1 MSRTFSSLS
10 IRNYRNF
17 FFGNCA
23 SFIGVW
29 MTRTAQSWLVLAELT
44 HGDATA
50 LGWLTSAMFLPTMLL
65 TPIAGSFADRFP
77 KRTIMLSA
85 QTLLLIDIVILAV
98 LTLTGHVQLWHVF
111 VLALLDGVAGAFDNP
126 SRQATVTE
134 LVPAGEVSNA
144 IGLNATSF
152 NTARLVGPGAA
163 GLLIAAIGTG
173 PVFVVNAFTIVFQML
188 SLLSLDKKAMVSPPA
203 RSTKAGFMAAVKYI
217 AVRPSLLLMFLIA
230 LAMGAFGFNQ
240 GVTNPLMSTQVF
252 GKGATEFGVLGSVM
266 GVGSLTAALIAA
278 RRPRPRIRQVVIGL
292 GMFSVASCI
301 AAMAPNFLFFLLI
314 QIPLG
319 MATVQVMVTANA
331 LVQTSVGPEVRGRIM
346 AVWGAVIMGLAPIIS
361 PLVGWIGSA
370 FGPRA
375 TVWFGAI
382 GISTAFLAAAAYL
395 YKRGGVDFHMSRTR
409 PWLDI
414 QPHVEPDAAV

>member
-1 MSRTFSSLS
+1 
-10 IRNYRNF
+10 
-17 FFGNCA
+17 
-23 SFIGVW
+23 
-29 MTRTAQSWLVLAELT
+29 MTRTAQAWLVLAELT
-44 HGDATA
+44 DGDATA
-50 LGWLTSAMFLPTMLL
+50 LGWLTSAMFLPTILF
-65 TPIAGSFADRFP
+65 TPLAGSLADRFP
-77 KRTIMLSA
+77 KIVMMLSA
-85 QTLLLIDIVILAV
+85 QSLLLFDIIVLSI
-98 LTLTGHVQLWHVF
+98 LTLSGQVQLWHVF

-134 LVPAGEVSNA
+134 LVPPSEVSNA

-173 PVFVVNAFTIVFQML
+173 PVFVVNAVMIVFQIAA
-188 SLLSLDKKAMVSPPA
+188 LLSLDKKAMGTPPV
-203 RSTKAGFMAAVKYI
+203 RSDKAGFMAAVRYI
-217 AVRPSLLLMFLIA
+217 AVRPPLLLMFLIA

-252 GKGATEFGVLGSVM
+252 GKGATEFGILGSVM
-266 GVGSLTAALIAA
+266 GIGSLTSALLAA

-292 GMFSVASCI
+292 GMFAVSSCI
-301 AAMAPNFLFFLLI
+301 AAMSPSFLFFLLI

-331 LVQTSVGPEVRGRIM
+331 LVQTSVAPDVRGRIM
-346 AVWGAVIMGLAPIIS
+346 AVWGAVIMGLAPFIS

-370 FGPRA
+370 FGARA

-382 GISTAFLAAAAYL
+382 GISAAVLVAAAYL

-414 QPHVEPDAAV
+414 QPHQEPDPA

>member
-10 IRNYRNF
+10 IRNYRKF
-17 FFGNCA
+17 
-23 SFIGVW
+23 FIGNNATFLGMW
-29 MTRTAQSWLVLAELT
+29 MTRTAQAWLVLAELT
-44 HGDATA
+44 KGDATA
-50 LGWLTSAMFLPTMLL
+50 LGWLTSAMFLPTMLF
-65 TPIAGSFADRFP
+65 TPLAGSFADRFP
-77 KRTIMLSA
+77 KLRIMLCA
-85 QTLLLIDIVILAV
+85 QSLLLFDIVVLSA
-98 LTLTGHVQLWHVF
+98 LTLTGQVRLWHVF
-111 VLALLDGVAGAFDNP
+111 VLALLDGIAGAFDNP

-134 LVPAGEVSNA
+134 LVPAGEVTNA

-163 GLLIAAIGTG
+163 GLLIAVIGTG
-173 PVFVVNAFTIVFQML
+173 PVFVVNAFMIVFQIL
-188 SLLSLDKKAMVSPPA
+188 ALLSLDRKAMSSLPPRA
-203 RSTKAGFMAAVKYI
+203 EKAGFMAAVKYI
-217 AVRPSLLLMFLIA
+217 SVRPPLLLMFLIA

-252 GKGATEFGVLGSVM
+252 DKGATEFGILGSVM
-266 GVGSLTAALIAA
+266 GIGSLTSALIAA
-278 RRPRPRIRQVVIGL
+278 RRPRPRIRHVVVGL
-292 GMFSVASCI
+292 GMFAVASCI
-301 AAMAPNFLFFLLI
+301 AAASPTFLFFLLI

-331 LVQTSVGPEVRGRIM
+331 LVQTSVAPEVRGRIM

-382 GISTAFLAAAAYL
+382 GISAAFLVAAAYL

-414 QPHVEPDAAV
+414 QPRAEPDAAV

>member
-1 MSRTFSSLS
+1 
-10 IRNYRNF
+10 
-17 FFGNCA
+17 
-23 SFIGVW
+23 
-29 MTRTAQSWLVLAELT
+29 
-44 HGDATA
+44 
-50 LGWLTSAMFLPTMLL
+50 MFLPTMLL

-77 KRTIMLSA
+77 KRVIMLSA
-85 QTLLLIDIVILAV
+85 QSLLLFDIIVLSI
-98 LTLTGHVQLWHVF
+98 LTLSGQVQLWHVF

-134 LVPAGEVSNA
+134 LVPASEVSNA

-173 PVFVVNAFTIVFQML
+173 PVFVVNAVMIAFQIVA
-188 SLLSLDKKAMVSPPA
+188 LLSLDKKAMAPPIV
-203 RSTKAGFMAAVKYI
+203 RSEKAGFMAAVRYI
-217 AVRPSLLLMFLIA
+217 AARPPLLLMFLIA
-230 LAMGAFGFNQ
+230 LSMGAFGFNQ

-252 GKGATEFGVLGSVM
+252 GKGATEFGILGSVM
-266 GVGSLTAALIAA
+266 GIGSLTSALVAA

-292 GMFSVASCI
+292 GMFAAASCV
-301 AAMAPNFLFFLLI
+301 AAMSPTFLFFLLI

-382 GISTAFLAAAAYL
+382 GISAAFLVAAAYL

-414 QPHVEPDAAV
+414 QPHTEPDAA

>member
-1 MSRTFSSLS
+1 VSRTFSSLS
-10 IRNYRNF
+10 IRNYRHF
-17 FFGNCA
+17 
-23 SFIGVW
+23 FIGNNATFLGMW
-29 MTRTAQSWLVLAELT
+29 MTRTAQAWLVLAELT
-44 HGDATA
+44 DGDATA
-50 LGWLTSAMFLPTMLL
+50 LGWLTSAMFLPTILF
-65 TPIAGSFADRFP
+65 TPLAGSLADRFP
-77 KRTIMLSA
+77 KRVMMLSA
-85 QTLLLIDIVILAV
+85 QSLLLFDIIVLSI
-98 LTLTGHVQLWHVF
+98 LTLSGQVQLWHVF

-134 LVPAGEVSNA
+134 LVPASEVSNA

-173 PVFVVNAFTIVFQML
+173 PVFVVNAVMIVFQIAA
-188 SLLSLDKKAMVSPPA
+188 LLSLDKKAMGTPPV
-203 RSTKAGFMAAVKYI
+203 RSEKAGFMAAVRYI
-217 AVRPSLLLMFLIA
+217 AVRPPLLLMFLIA

-252 GKGATEFGVLGSVM
+252 GKGATEFGILGSVM
-266 GVGSLTAALIAA
+266 GIGSLTSALVAA

-292 GMFSVASCI
+292 GMFALSSCI
-301 AAMAPNFLFFLLI
+301 AAMSPSFLFFLLI

-331 LVQTSVGPEVRGRIM
+331 LVQTSVAPDVRGRIM
-346 AVWGAVIMGLAPIIS
+346 AVWGAVIMGLAPFIS

-370 FGPRA
+370 FGARA

-382 GISTAFLAAAAYL
+382 GISAAFLVAAAYL

-414 QPHVEPDAAV
+414 QPHQEPDAA

>member
-1 MSRTFSSLS
+1 VSRTFSSLS
-10 IRNYRNF
+10 IRNYRHF
-17 FFGNCA
+17 
-23 SFIGVW
+23 FIGNNATFLGMW
-29 MTRTAQSWLVLAELT
+29 MTRTAQAWLVLAELT
-44 HGDATA
+44 DGDATA
-50 LGWLTSAMFLPTMLL
+50 LGWLTSAMFLPTILF
-65 TPIAGSFADRFP
+65 TPLAGSLADRFP
-77 KRTIMLSA
+77 KRVMMLSA
-85 QTLLLIDIVILAV
+85 QSLLLFDIIVLSI
-98 LTLTGHVQLWHVF
+98 LTLSGQVQLWHVF

-134 LVPAGEVSNA
+134 LVPASEVSNA

-173 PVFVVNAFTIVFQML
+173 PVFVVNAVMIVFQIAA
-188 SLLSLDKKAMVSPPA
+188 LLSLDKKAMGTPPV
-203 RSTKAGFMAAVKYI
+203 RSEKAGFMAAVRYI
-217 AVRPSLLLMFLIA
+217 TVRPPLLLMFLIA

-252 GKGATEFGVLGSVM
+252 GKGATEFGILGSVM
-266 GVGSLTAALIAA
+266 GIGSLTSALVAA

-292 GMFSVASCI
+292 GLFALSSCI
-301 AAMAPNFLFFLLI
+301 AAMSPSFLFFLLI

-331 LVQTSVGPEVRGRIM
+331 LVQTSVAPDVRGRIM
-346 AVWGAVIMGLAPIIS
+346 AVWGAVIMGLAPFIS

-370 FGPRA
+370 FGARA

-382 GISTAFLAAAAYL
+382 GISAAFLVAAAYL

-414 QPHVEPDAAV
+414 QPHQEPDAA

>member
-1 MSRTFSSLS
+1 VSRTFSSLS
-10 IRNYRNF
+10 IRNYRKF
-17 FFGNCA
+17 
-23 SFIGVW
+23 FIGNNATFLGMW
-29 MTRTAQSWLVLAELT
+29 MTRTAQAWLVLAELT
-44 HGDATA
+44 KGDATA

-77 KRTIMLSA
+77 KRVIMLSA
-85 QTLLLIDIVILAV
+85 QSLLLIDIVVLSI
-98 LTLTGHVQLWHVF
+98 LTLSGQVQLWHVF

-134 LVPAGEVSNA
+134 LVPASEVSNA

-173 PVFVVNAFTIVFQML
+173 PVFVVNAVMIVFQIVA
-188 SLLSLDKKAMVSPPA
+188 LLSLDKKAMAPPIT
-203 RSTKAGFMAAVKYI
+203 RSEKAGFMAAVRYI
-217 AVRPSLLLMFLIA
+217 AARPSLLLMFLIA

-252 GKGATEFGVLGSVM
+252 GKGATEFGILGSVM
-266 GVGSLTAALIAA
+266 GIGSLTSALVAA
-278 RRPRPRIRQVVIGL
+278 RRPRPRIRQVVVGL
-292 GMFSVASCI
+292 GAFAVASCV
-301 AAMAPNFLFFLLI
+301 AAMSPTFLFFLLI

-346 AVWGAVIMGLAPIIS
+346 AVWGAVIMGLAPIVS

-382 GISTAFLAAAAYL
+382 GISAAFLVAAAYL

-414 QPHVEPDAAV
+414 QPHTEPDPV

>member
-10 IRNYRNF
+10 IRNYRHF
-17 FFGNCA
+17 
-23 SFIGVW
+23 FIGNNATFLGMW
-29 MTRTAQSWLVLAELT
+29 MTRTAQAWLVLAELT
-44 HGDATA
+44 DGDATA
-50 LGWLTSAMFLPTMLL
+50 LGWLTSAMFLPTILF
-65 TPIAGSFADRFP
+65 TPLAGSLADRFP
-77 KRTIMLSA
+77 KRVMMLSA
-85 QTLLLIDIVILAV
+85 QSLLLFDIIVLSI
-98 LTLTGHVQLWHVF
+98 LTLSGQVQLWHVF

-134 LVPAGEVSNA
+134 LVPASEVSNA

-173 PVFVVNAFTIVFQML
+173 PVFVVNAVMIVFQIAA
-188 SLLSLDKKAMVSPPA
+188 LLSLDKKAMGTPPV
-203 RSTKAGFMAAVKYI
+203 RSEKAGFMAAVRYI
-217 AVRPSLLLMFLIA
+217 AVRPPLLLMFLIA

-240 GVTNPLMSTQVF
+240 SVTNPLMSTQVF
-252 GKGATEFGVLGSVM
+252 GKGATEFGILGSVM
-266 GVGSLTAALIAA
+266 GIGSLTAALVAA

-292 GMFSVASCI
+292 GMFAVSSCI
-301 AAMAPNFLFFLLI
+301 AAVSPSFLFFLLI

-331 LVQTSVGPEVRGRIM
+331 LVQTSVAPDVRGRIM
-346 AVWGAVIMGLAPIIS
+346 AVWGAVIMGLAPFIS

-370 FGPRA
+370 FGARA

-382 GISTAFLAAAAYL
+382 GISAAFLVAAAYL

-414 QPHVEPDAAV
+414 QPHQEPDAA

>member
-10 IRNYRNF
+10 IRNYRHF
-17 FFGNCA
+17 
-23 SFIGVW
+23 FIGNNATFLGMW
-29 MTRTAQSWLVLAELT
+29 MTRTAQAWLVLAELT
-44 HGDATA
+44 DGDATA
-50 LGWLTSAMFLPTMLL
+50 LGWLTSAMFLPTILF
-65 TPIAGSFADRFP
+65 TPLAGSLADRFP
-77 KRTIMLSA
+77 KRVMMLSA
-85 QTLLLIDIVILAV
+85 QSLLLFDIIVLSI
-98 LTLTGHVQLWHVF
+98 LTLSGQVQLWHVF

-134 LVPAGEVSNA
+134 LVPASEVSNA

-173 PVFVVNAFTIVFQML
+173 PVFVVNAVMIVFQIAA
-188 SLLSLDKKAMVSPPA
+188 LLSLDKKAMGTPPV
-203 RSTKAGFMAAVKYI
+203 RSEKAGFMAAVRYI
-217 AVRPSLLLMFLIA
+217 AVRPPLLLMFLIA

-252 GKGATEFGVLGSVM
+252 GKGATEFGILGSVM
-266 GVGSLTAALIAA
+266 GIGSLTAALVAA

-292 GMFSVASCI
+292 GMFAVSSCI
-301 AAMAPNFLFFLLI
+301 AAMSPSFLFFLLI

-331 LVQTSVGPEVRGRIM
+331 LVQTSVAPDVRGRIM
-346 AVWGAVIMGLAPIIS
+346 AVWGAVIMGLAPFIS

-370 FGPRA
+370 FGARA

-382 GISTAFLAAAAYL
+382 GISAAFLVAAAYL

-414 QPHVEPDAAV
+414 QPHTEPDAA